1 MLALRKCDFVVDGM
15 LPHAVLRAAAG
26 RAAAPQDELLVGLK
40 GRGDVRLARDLRA
53 QVGVLLLQRGDVVQ
67 QGPAP
72 LRLGLRRGGRLARRV
87 QLALR
92 RGNLVPAAQRSC

>member
-1 MLALRKCDFVVDGM
+1 MLR
-15 LPHAVLRAAAG
+15 RAPSCAQSVS
-26 RAAAPQDELLVGLK
+26 RTTPQDKLLVGLK
-40 GRGDVRLARDLRA
+40 GRGNVRLARDLRA
-53 QVGVLLLQRGDVVQ
+53 QVGVLLLQRGDIGQ

-92 RGNLVPAAQRSC
+92 CGNLVPAAQRSC